1 MGYNL
6 RFRSAWVVYSFIYL
20 FIYFYTIGVITM
32 TVKVLVLNKILIK
45 ERTHLANLSFARSF
59 GARLC
64 SEIGCD
70 QNLFWLAKIFM
81 RPRLEENCELRVV
94 DE

>member
-20 FIYFYTIGVITM
+20 FIYFYTIGVKTM

-45 ERTHLANLSFARSF
+45 ERTHLVNLSFARSF